1 MKKINQFALM
11 SAIAL
16 TGLVGFSSCSSS
28 DEAAETNPNYNPTTK
43 EVLAKFVFNVSTGNA
58 STSGGSQSAPEL
70 TDGITRQS
78 SAATQASVSET
89 FRGIDNAVLFSFKQ
103 TADGKTIATPITADK
118 RFDLSRIIAA
128 GTISDDQSSRV
139 IETSLPLN
147 TNSLLFYGRAI
158 PGTVSQ
164 SEAEAGITAYDQ
176 FGHLEKY
183 EVAGTGEGL
192 NLADTNF
199 ELSARING
207 NKDNFKKT
215 EDLLAAVLTVIM
227 NTNLA
232 GTHHEV
238 VTYQGDEVDYGN
250 IYWADYYNADKKS
263 PVTTDHALYALE
275 VKLADAYHEM
285 TTIRDTEGELRA
297 GCGEAILLTIE
308 DLWSVVNEV
317 RCATPS
323 CKEEAVAKVLA
334 ARIHDRIEKYFN
346 ATVPGDGANVTSIGF
361 KLTSVIVENLAADT
375 SWPSAADTKPTST
388 YFESISSTI
397 LANFPQITY
406 HLPVG
411 STHYLFDSE
420 KKQFFYQ
427 QDYNSSAVGNG
438 EFTVESY
445 YYPAE
450 IMYFGNSPI
459 RVSNTEHKTNDY
471 PQTVT
476 SWQDDSKWTGNWT
489 KNSHVV
495 STTQSVAMVNNIK
508 YGTALL
514 KTTVSYGVTDLKD
527 NNHAIQKY
535 KDPSITD
542 SDEPDRIITVGNSS
556 FKLVGILVGGQSKKV
571 GWDFIPKAST
581 TASPNPQ
588 GYVYDCTITG
598 SGAIPATGSS
608 TPNYTLVFDN
618 YTTAATGQEAVYVA
632 LELQNNSGS
641 DFYGEHG
648 LIRNGA
654 TFYLIGQLDPTGKA
668 APTWPTFHPL
678 PPYNA
683 NGTSIQTPRVF
694 MQDYMTTVN
703 FVIGEN
709 SLKHAYLT
717 TPDLRYSALT
727 LGLSVDLKWSTGID
741 FGDVV
746 LGGE

>member
-1 MKKINQFALM
+1 MKKINQFALGF
-11 SAIAL
+11 AIAL
-16 TGLVGFSSCSSS
+16 TGALGFSGCSSN
-28 DEAAETNPNYNPTTK
+28 DEAEVNNPNFNPETN
-43 EVLAKFVFNVSTGNA
+43 EVLAKFVFNVSTGNTA
-58 STSGGSQSAPEL
+58 T
-70 TDGITRQS
+70 TRQS

-89 FRGIDNAVLFSFKQ
+89 FRGIDNAVLFSYKQ
-103 TADGKTIATPITADK
+103 DNDGKTIAAATTADK
-118 RFDLSRIIAA
+118 RYDLSRIIAA
-128 GTISDDQSSRV
+128 AGISDDQSTRV
-139 IETSLPLN
+139 IETSLPLLS
-147 TNSLLFYGRAI
+147 NSLLFYGRAI

-192 NLADTNF
+192 NIANTNF
-199 ELSARING
+199 ELSSRISG
-207 NKDNFKKT
+207 DGDKFKKT

-232 GTHHEV
+232 GTHHET
-238 VTYQGDEVDYGN
+238 VTYDGDEVEYGDV
-250 IYWADYYNADKKS
+250 YWADYVNADKKS
-263 PVTTDHALYALE
+263 PVMTSNALYALE
-275 VKLADAYHEM
+275 VKLADAYREM

-297 GCGEAILLTIE
+297 GCGVAILATIE

-317 RCATPS
+317 RCATPFS
-323 CKEEAVAKVLA
+323 AAEAVAKVLA

-346 ATVPGDGANVTSIGF
+346 ATVSSTGENVTDIAF
-361 KLTSVIVENLAADT
+361 KLTSVIIENLAADT
-375 SWPSAADTKPTST
+375 SWPTAAGDKPTSD
-388 YFESISSTI
+388 YFSAISSSN

-406 HLPVG
+406 HLPAG
-411 STHYLFDSE
+411 STHYLFDST

-427 QDYNSSAVGNG
+427 QNYNSSAVGSG

-450 IMYFGNSPI
+450 LLYFGNSPI
-459 RVSNTEHKTNDY
+459 RVSNKENKTNAY

-476 SWQDDSKWTGNWT
+476 NWQDDSKWGADWT

-495 STTQSVAMVNNIK
+495 SLTQSVAMMNNIN

-514 KTTVSYGVTDLKD
+514 KTTVSYGSTELKD

-535 KDPSITD
+535 KDPSIGDT
-542 SDEPDRIITVGNSS
+542 DEPDNIITVGNST
-556 FKLVGILVGGQSKKV
+556 FKLVGILVGGQYKKV
-571 GWDFIPKAST
+571 GWDYIPKST
-581 TASPNPQ
+581 DNKQ

-598 SGAIPATGSS
+598 SGAINATTGS
-608 TPNYTLVFDN
+608 TPNYTLLFDN
-618 YTTAATGQEAVYVA
+618 YTTATTGQESVYVA
-632 LELQNNSGS
+632 LELENHSGS

-648 LIRNGA
+648 LVRDGG
-654 TFYLIGQLDPTGKA
+654 TFYLIGQLDLAGKS
-668 APTWPTFHPL
+668 APTWPTHHPL
-678 PPYNA
+678 PPYNTD
-683 NGTSIQTPRVF
+683 GSSIQTPRVF
-694 MQDYMTTVN
+694 MQDYMTSVN

-727 LGLSVDLKWSTGID
+727 LGLSVDMNWSTGID
-741 FGDVV
+741 FGNVI

>member
-1 MKKINQFALM
+1 MKKTNQFVLCF
-11 SAIAL
+11 AIAL
-16 TGLVGFSSCSSS
+16 TGVLGFSACSSN
-28 DEAAETNPNYNPTTK
+28 DEAEVNNPNYNPATN
-43 EVLAKFVFNVSTGNA
+43 EVLAKFVFNVSTGNTA
-58 STSGGSQSAPEL
+58 T
-70 TDGITRQS
+70 TRQS

-103 TADGKTIATPITADK
+103 GTDGKTIATAGTADK
-118 RFDLSRIIAA
+118 RYDLSRIIAA
-128 GTISDDQSSRV
+128 GAISDDQSTRV
-139 IETSLPLN
+139 VETSLPLN
-147 TNSLLFYGRAI
+147 SNSLLFYGRAI

-183 EVAGTGEGL
+183 EVAGTDESL
-192 NLADTNF
+192 NLANTNF
-199 ELSARING
+199 ELSSRING
-207 NKDNFKKT
+207 NQADFKKI

-232 GTHHEV
+232 GTHHETV
-238 VTYQGDEVDYGN
+238 KYQGVEVEYGN
-250 IYWADYYNADKKS
+250 IFWADYVNADKKS
-263 PVTTDHALYALE
+263 PVTNSHALYALE
-275 VKLADAYHEM
+275 VRLADAYREM

-297 GCGEAILLTIE
+297 GCGVAILETME

-317 RCATPS
+317 RCSTPF

-346 ATVPGDGANVTSIGF
+346 GTVPSEGQNVTDIGY
-361 KLTSVIVENLAADT
+361 KLTNVIIENLASDS
-375 SWPSAADTKPTST
+375 SWPTTAGEKPTSD
-388 YFESISSTI
+388 YFSSISGTV
-397 LANFPQITY
+397 LVNFPQITY
-406 HLPVG
+406 HVPVG

-427 QDYNSSAVGNG
+427 QDYNSSAVGGNT
-438 EFTVESY
+438 FNVESY

-450 IMYFGNSPI
+450 LLYFGNSPI
-459 RVSNTEHKTNDY
+459 RVSNTEKKTSAY
-471 PQTVT
+471 PQTV
-476 SWQDDSKWTGNWT
+476 SNWQNDDKWTADWT

-495 STTQSVAMVNNIK
+495 STTQSVAMMNNIN

-514 KTTVSYGVTDLKD
+514 KTTVSYGTTTLKD

-535 KDPSITD
+535 KDPTISDT
-542 SDEPDRIITVGNSS
+542 DEPDRIVTVGNSS

-571 GWDFIPKAST
+571 GWDYLPKAST

-598 SGAIPATGSS
+598 SGAINVESGS

-618 YTTAATGQEAVYVA
+618 YTAAATGQEVVYVA
-632 LELQNNSGS
+632 LELENHSGS

-648 LIRNGA
+648 LIRDGG
-654 TFYLIGQLDPTGKA
+654 TFYLIGQLDPTGKT
-668 APTWPTFHPL
+668 APTWPTHHPL
-678 PPYNA
+678 PPYKDD
-683 NGTSIQTPRVF
+683 GSSIQTPRVF
-694 MQDYMTTVN
+694 MQDYMTSVN

-741 FGDVV
+741 FGNVI
-746 LGGE
+746 LGE

>member
-28 DEAAETNPNYNPTTK
+28 DEATETNPNYNPTTK

-58 STSGGSQSAPEL
+58 STSGGSQAAPEL
-70 TDGITRQS
+70 TEGITRQS

-103 TADGKTIATPITADK
+103 GTDGKTIATPITADK

-128 GTISDDQSSRV
+128 GAISDDQSSRV
-139 IETSLPLN
+139 VETSLPLN
-147 TNSLLFYGRAI
+147 SNTLLFYGRAI

-183 EVAGTGEGL
+183 EVAGADEGL
-192 NLADTNF
+192 NLANTNF
-199 ELSARING
+199 ELSSRING
-207 NKDNFKKT
+207 NKDNFKKI

-238 VTYQGDEVDYGN
+238 VKYQGAEVEYGN
-250 IYWADYYNADKKS
+250 IYWADYVNVDKKS
-263 PVTTDHALYALE
+263 PVTTSHALYALE
-275 VKLADAYHEM
+275 VKLADAYYEM

-297 GCGEAILLTIE
+297 GCGEAILKTIE
-308 DLWSVVNEV
+308 DLWSVINEV
-317 RCATPS
+317 RCATPF

-346 ATVPGDGANVTSIGF
+346 GTVPSDGANVTEVAF
-361 KLTSVIVENLAADT
+361 KLTNVIIENLAGDT
-375 SWPSAADTKPTST
+375 SWPTTADTKPTAS
-388 YFESISSTI
+388 YFEAISSTI

-406 HLPVG
+406 HVPVG

-438 EFTVESY
+438 TFNVESY

-450 IMYFGNSPI
+450 LLYFGNSPI
-459 RVSNTEHKTNDY
+459 RVSNTEHKTLDY

-476 SWQDDSKWTGNWT
+476 NWQDDTKWTGNWT

-514 KTTVSYGVTDLKD
+514 KTTVSYGTTNLKD
-527 NNHAIQKY
+527 NNHAIQKF

-571 GWDFIPKAST
+571 GWDFIPKAT
-581 TASPNPQ
+581 DNEQ
-588 GYVYDCTITG
+588 GYVYDCTIQG
-598 SGAIPATGSS
+598 SGAISTDNGSI
-608 TPNYTLVFDN
+608 PNYTLLFDN

-632 LELQNNSGS
+632 LELENHSGS

-648 LIRNGA
+648 LIRDGG
-654 TFYLIGQLDPTGKA
+654 TFYLIGQLDPTGKT
-668 APTWPTFHPL
+668 APTWPTYHPL
-678 PPYNA
+678 PPYND

-741 FGDVV
+741 FGNVV

>member
-397 LANFPQITY
+397 LANFPRLPITF
-406 HLPVG
+406 L
-411 STHYLFDSE
+411 L
-420 KKQFFYQ
+420 
-427 QDYNSSAVGNG
+427 
-438 EFTVESY
+438 
-445 YYPAE
+445 
-450 IMYFGNSPI
+450 
-459 RVSNTEHKTNDY
+459 
-471 PQTVT
+471 
-476 SWQDDSKWTGNWT
+476 
-489 KNSHVV
+489 
-495 STTQSVAMVNNIK
+495 
-508 YGTALL
+508 ALL
-514 KTTVSYGVTDLKD
+514 TICSIPRRSSSSISRTT
-527 NNHAIQKY
+527 
-535 KDPSITD
+535 
-542 SDEPDRIITVGNSS
+542 
-556 FKLVGILVGGQSKKV
+556 
-571 GWDFIPKAST
+571 
-581 TASPNPQ
+581 
-588 GYVYDCTITG
+588 
-598 SGAIPATGSS
+598 IPA
-608 TPNYTLVFDN
+608 LWVM
-618 YTTAATGQEAVYVA
+618 A
-632 LELQNNSGS
+632 
-641 DFYGEHG
+641 
-648 LIRNGA
+648 
-654 TFYLIGQLDPTGKA
+654 
-668 APTWPTFHPL
+668 
-678 PPYNA
+678 
-683 NGTSIQTPRVF
+683 
-694 MQDYMTTVN
+694 
-703 FVIGEN
+703 N
-709 SLKHAYLT
+709 SL
-717 TPDLRYSALT
+717 LRVITILPR
-727 LGLSVDLKWSTGID
+727 
-741 FGDVV
+741 
-746 LGGE
+746 

>member
-1 MKKINQFALM
+1 MKKLTQLALI

-16 TGLVGFSSCSSS
+16 AGTVGFTACSTN
-28 DEAAETNPNYNPTTK
+28 EEMEPNPNFNPETN
-43 EVLAKFVFNVSTGNA
+43 EVLAKFVFNVSTGNG
-58 STSGGSQSAPEL
+58 T
-70 TDGITRQS
+70 TRQS
-78 SAATQASVSET
+78 SAATQASASET

-103 TADGKTIATPITADK
+103 GSDGKTIATAGTADK
-118 RFDLSRIIAA
+118 RYDLSRIISA

-147 TNSLLFYGRAI
+147 SNSLLFYGRAI

-164 SEAEAGITAYDQ
+164 SEAEAGITAYDM
-176 FGHLEKY
+176 FGHLENY
-183 EVAGTGEGL
+183 QVAGIGEGL
-192 NLADTNF
+192 NLANTNF
-199 ELSARING
+199 ELSSRIYG
-207 NKDNFKKT
+207 NKDNFQKI

-232 GTHHEV
+232 GTHHETV
-238 VTYQGDEVDYGN
+238 NYEGEEVEYGN
-250 IYWADYYNADKKS
+250 IYWADYANADKKS
-263 PVTTDHALYALE
+263 PVSTDHALYALE
-275 VKLADAYHEM
+275 MKLADAYREM
-285 TTIRDTEGELRA
+285 TTIRDAEGELRA
-297 GCGEAILLTIE
+297 GCGEAILETIE

-317 RCATPS
+317 RCARPF
-323 CKEEAVAKVLA
+323 CKEEAVAQVLA
-334 ARIHDRIEKYFN
+334 KCIHDRIEKYFN
-346 ATVPGDGANVTSIGF
+346 GTVPGTGGNVTEIEF
-361 KLTSVIVENLAADT
+361 KLTSKIIENLDAET
-375 SWPSAADTKPTST
+375 SWPATADDKPTSA
-388 YFESISSTI
+388 YFEAIKATV

-406 HLPVG
+406 HVPVG

-420 KKQFFYQ
+420 KKQFYYQ
-427 QDYNSSAVGNG
+427 QNYNSSAVGGN

-450 IMYFGNSPI
+450 LLYFGNSPI
-459 RVSNTEHKTNDY
+459 RVSNKENKTSAY

-476 SWQDDSKWTGNWT
+476 TWQDDSKWGADWI
-489 KNSHVV
+489 KDSHVV
-495 STTQSVAMVNNIK
+495 STTQSVAMMNNIN

-514 KTTVSYGVTDLKD
+514 KTTVSYGTTNLKD
-527 NNHAIQKY
+527 NNHAIQKF
-535 KDPSITD
+535 KDPSLTD
-542 SDEPDRIITVGNSS
+542 SDEPDRIVTVGNSS

-571 GWDFIPKAST
+571 GWDFTPKAST

-598 SGAIPATGSS
+598 HGAIPAEGTS

-632 LELQNNSGS
+632 LELENHSGS

-648 LIRNGA
+648 LIRDGG
-654 TFYLIGQLDPTGKA
+654 TFYLIGQLDPTGKT
-668 APTWPTFHPL
+668 APTWPTHHPL

-683 NGTSIQTPRVF
+683 DGTSKEVARVF
-694 MQDYMTTVN
+694 MQDYMTSVN

-727 LGLSVDLKWSTGID
+727 LGLSVDIKWSTGID
-741 FGDVV
+741 FGNVV